1 MEAIVEVELQLDG
14 AQVRAML
21 RNTGVLQ
28 WHGATKQGSLVVQDD
43 LIGIK
48 GGGELCIILHTF
60 CISSSSSS
68 SKRPICGGAA
78 AAIPKRKRK
87 DMRLSFANEAS
98 RQMWYETIQRFLDEA
113 GRPKKLMVIVNPFG
127 GEGAEKKLFLQIVEP
142 LLLAAKISFTMKEMM
157 FNSHAK
163 ELANSMDLSQ
173 FDGIVCVS
181 GDEVLVEVLNG
192 LLQRVDWKHAIR
204 KPLGIIPAGTG
215 NGMAKSLLHM
225 LVNFLMLQVQHFSLS
240 EGTSKYWTLPQWH
253 KANSGFIAF

>member
-1 MEAIVEVELQLDG
+1 MEAIVEEELQLDG

-68 SKRPICGGAA
+68 KRPICGGAA

-113 GRPKKLMVIVNPFG
+113 GNCSIMQHSFILSVC
-127 GEGAEKKLFLQIVEP
+127 LSLC
-142 LLLAAKISFTMKEMM
+142 AKPSNNTR
-157 FNSHAK
+157 S
-163 ELANSMDLSQ
+163 
-173 FDGIVCVS
+173 
-181 GDEVLVEVLNG
+181 
-192 LLQRVDWKHAIR
+192 RR
-204 KPLGIIPAGTG
+204 KNTP
-215 NGMAKSLLHM
+215 
-225 LVNFLMLQVQHFSLS
+225 
-240 EGTSKYWTLPQWH
+240 
-253 KANSGFIAF
+253 